1 MHRGSFFYKTHGRE
15 RVHNEFMPDGYHTA
29 TPYLMY
35 RDAAGALAFVKSV
48 FGAVE
53 RMVHKDDDGVIR
65 HAEFTIGDSA
75 FMLAQENKDFP
86 ELRSIEAFGGS
97 PVQVFLYL
105 EDVDSIA
112 AKAVAAGATLRYPV
126 EEKPYG
132 RSCGLEDPFGL
143 IWWVSSPP
151 AKN

>member
-1 MHRGSFFYKTHGRE
+1 
-15 RVHNEFMPDGYHTA
+15 MPDGYHTA

-35 RDAAGALAFVKSV
+35 RNAAGALAFATAV

-53 RMVHKDDDGVIR
+53 RMIHKDDDGVIR

-75 FMLAQENKDFP
+75 FMLAQENQAFP
-86 ELRSIEAFGGS
+86 ELRPVEAFGGS

-105 EDVDSIA
+105 DDVYAVA
-112 AKAVAAGATLRYPV
+112 ARAVAAGATLRYPI

-132 RSCGLEDPFGL
+132 RSCGFTDPFGL
-143 IWWVSSPP
+143 TWWVSSPP
-151 AKN
+151 ASRTA